1 MMKKILALLLV
12 IPTIAF
18 SAAKIQDAD
27 IKTGAAIDAS
37 KIANGLVS
45 NTEFQY
51 LDGVTS
57 AIQTQLNAITSG
69 GVTSLSVATANGLA
83 GSSSGGTTPIL
94 TLSTTISGLLKG
106 NGTAISAA
114 TSGTDYAPATSGS
127 TILKGNGAG
136 GFSSAVA
143 GTDYQ
148 VPITSGDGTTSGG
161 TFTLANSGVSA
172 GSYTSA
178 DITVDSKGR
187 ITAAS
192 NGTGGGGGSATDIS
206 TSANQIY
213 AEGGS
218 GHGSTNTKV
227 RIFGRISDYSGQQYV
242 TYASSPTN
250 GDSFTIASGGDG
262 LYMVCYG
269 DYRSGGISTVA
280 ITVNDSAMTTNASSP
295 ITFAQGKRALKI
307 GATNSQQQSICWAGN
322 LVATDVVRAHDD
334 GSNSGTDD
342 RTYFSIKRLGAAT
355 TGEIYVDGG
364 NGFGST
370 NTLIRRYTSSRVS
383 TGSGSIVTYADSS
396 TNGMTA
402 TIGASGAGTYLIC
415 AMDYYSGSGFA
426 IGLTL
431 NDSAIST
438 GLSSMTYA
446 QGVRAF
452 TYNASVANQSQSACA
467 VLVLASSDVI
477 RMKSDTGALPN
488 GSGAEVYFFMT
499 RLSSYTDNN
508 AFAYGGAGHGS
519 VATKYR
525 LFSAPSASSNLN
537 PLMST
542 STTFGTEALIK
553 IAGTYAVCYLDRAN
567 GSTAITAIMVNGR
580 AQTTS
585 ASTPL
590 GYASGLRGVESY
602 LNSNGNSVVCAAVYV
617 PAGGTISFQDDGSN
631 NRTDLTTAISIG
643 RIN

>member
-18 SAAKIQDAD
+18 AAAKIQDAD
-27 IKTGAAIDAS
+27 IKAGAAIDAS
-37 KIANGLVS
+37 KLANGLVS

-57 AIQTQLNAITSG
+57 AIQTQINAITSG

-127 TILKGNGAG
+127 AILKGNGAG

-213 AEGGS
+213 AESGI
-218 GHGSTNTKV
+218 GHGSSNTKV
-227 RIFGRISDYSGQQYV
+227 RTFGRIVDRSGQQYIS
-242 TYASSPTN
+242 YSSDSTN
-250 GDSFTIASGGDG
+250 GDSFTIASGGAG

-269 DYRSGGISTVA
+269 DFRSGGIVSIA
-280 ITVNDSAMTTNASSP
+280 ITVNGSALTTNASTP
-295 ITFAQGKRALKI
+295 LTFAQGKRALKI
-307 GATNSQQQSICWAGN
+307 GATNSQQISTCWAGN
-322 LVATDVVRAHDD
+322 LSVADVVRAQDD
-334 GSNSGTDD
+334 GANSGTDA
-342 RTYFSIKRLGAAT
+342 RTYFSIKRLGAAS
-355 TGEIYVDGG
+355 TGEIYVDGSPG
-364 NGFGST
+364 YGST
-370 NTLIRRYTSSRVS
+370 NTLVRRYSTSQIS
-383 TGSGSIVTYADSS
+383 TGSGSVVTYADSAA
-396 TNGMTA
+396 NGMTA
-402 TIGASGAGTYLIC
+402 TVGASGSGTYFVC
-415 AMDYYSGSGFA
+415 GMEFSSTAGFGT
-426 IGLTL
+426 GLTV
-431 NDSAIST
+431 NDSVIST
-438 GLSSMTYA
+438 TPSSMSYA
-446 QGVRAF
+446 QGVRALSF
-452 TYNASVANQSQSACA
+452 NASVSNQSQNSCA
-467 VLVLASSDVI
+467 VLVLSSSDVVRI
-477 RMKSDTGALPN
+477 KNESGALPN
-488 GSGAEVYFFMT
+488 GTGSSVYFHMT
-499 RLSSYTDNN
+499 RISAYTDSNM
-508 AFAYGGAGHGS
+508 YVIGGSGHGS
-519 VATKYR
+519 INNKYR
-525 LFSAPSASSNLN
+525 LFGTPNATSNLN
-537 PLMST
+537 PVTST
-542 STTFGTEALIK
+542 SAAMGTELFVK
-553 IAGTYAVCYLDRAN
+553 ISGNYAVCYLDRRT
-567 GSTAITAIMVNGR
+567 GSTAVVGISVNGR
-580 AQTTS
+580 APTTS
-585 ASTPL
+585 VVNPL
-590 GYASGLRGVESY
+590 DFATGLRGVESY
-602 LNSNGNSVVCAAVYV
+602 SNSNGSSVVCSSVYAT
-617 PAGGTISFQDDGSN
+617 AGSTISFQDDGANDKSDN
-631 NRTDLTTAISIG
+631 TSVASVG